1 VRIGGFGVTTR
12 YGWYLSILIVLLVVG
27 WRASGLSHKA
37 EEGER
42 LSKIGPAPAFTL
54 TAQDDRRL
62 SLNELRGKVVVVT
75 FIYASCADA
84 CPLLTAKMA
93 TLQDDLGVDFGPKV
107 FFISITVDPERDT
120 PEVLTRYAQAHGAN
134 FAGWA
139 FLTGAPDE
147 IRAVAR
153 QYGIYYKKQA
163 AGDVDHTFLTSLV
176 DQRGT
181 LRVQYLGV
189 RFDPDEL
196 RRDLQS
202 LLREGAER

>member
-1 VRIGGFGVTTR
+1 VTR
-12 YGWYLSILIVLLVVG
+12 GRGWYLCMLIVLLVIG
-27 WRASGLSHKA
+27 WRAPGLSHKA

-42 LSKIGPAPAFTL
+42 LSQIGPAPAFTL
-54 TAQDDRRL
+54 TAQDGRRL
-62 SLNELRGKVVVVT
+62 SLNELRGTVVVVT

-93 TLQDDLGVDFGPKV
+93 TLQDDLGIDFGPKI

-134 FAGWA
+134 PSGWA
-139 FLTGAPDE
+139 FLTGTPDE
-147 IRAVAR
+147 IRVVAR

-176 DQRGT
+176 DQRGS
-181 LRVQYLGV
+181 LRVQYMGI

-196 RRDLQS
+196 LRDLQS
-202 LLREGAER
+202 LLREGGER